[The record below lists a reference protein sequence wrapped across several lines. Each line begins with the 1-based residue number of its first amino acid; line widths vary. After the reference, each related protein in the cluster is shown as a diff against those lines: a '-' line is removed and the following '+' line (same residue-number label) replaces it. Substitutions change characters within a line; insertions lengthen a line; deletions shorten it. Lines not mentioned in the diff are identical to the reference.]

1 MSKQGTSLSRSQ
13 GQAAPNR
20 GSTGLF
26 ERSPPFGRH
35 VCIQRDAAGPAIEAD
50 APDQVRSVV
59 ESPGTPLDS
68 ATRETMEPRFG
79 YDFSQVRVHA
89 DDRAAESAR
98 AVGAHAYTA
107 GSHVVFASGQ
117 PSPGSVAGDRLMA
130 HELTH
135 VVQQSQGPV
144 AGTPIGGGFDVSDP
158 GDAYE
163 RNARESATSLPAS
176 GRSFETQNVSGLE
189 TLRQSS
195 APHQIQRS
203 DQDSPLQT
211 AAAQQSASASQE
223 SATAAKAS
231 AITGGIYGGIGAI
244 TGVLGAFAAIRSA
257 NFAER
262 SAQAAEDPP
271 VAEPTTGGISVTDA
285 DIPEIKGVDKFK
297 DPSKDELQLNADPES
312 VTKTTETETT
322 KGQDVATSTGTDVE
336 RTQGEGASAKKIT
349 SRGGTTKTTPAEKT
363 RTSEAKLFKPLD
375 DKDQTQT
382 WRLLT
387 VSQGKDNQ
395 ASFYMTLRTAGKD
408 IKDGGTEPG
417 DAVGYL
423 GGTMEANTAI
433 TFKARPG
440 AHADDGS
447 ASVRMLIGGSNTP
460 PRKMMQESGF
470 FGGGGPKF
478 NENYTVQRFRAA
490 VNFSANAATAP
501 AVEAKTL
508 KVGVGTITQGSGKP
522 DGNDALVNVDLP
534 NAVGAGVDS
543 PGKKKKK

>member
-1 MSKQGTSLSRSQ
+1 MSKQGASLTKSQ
-13 GQAAPNR
+13 GQSTPNR
-20 GSTGLF
+20 GSTGAF
-26 ERSPPFGRH
+26 ERSPTLGRH
-35 VCIQRDAAGPAIEAD
+35 VCIQRDAAGPAIDHD
-50 APDQVRSVV
+50 APERVRSVV

-89 DDRAAESAR
+89 DDHAAESAR

-107 GSHVVFASGQ
+107 GSHVVFAGGQ
-117 PSPGSVAGDRLMA
+117 PSPGSAAGDRLMA

-144 AGTPIGGGFDVSDP
+144 AGTAVADGLSVSDP
-158 GDAYE
+158 ADAFE
-163 RNARESATSLPAS
+163 QDARRQAAEPAPRNEIPEARQLQANAPA
-176 GRSFETQNVSGLE
+176 GGQL
-189 TLRQSS
+189 
-195 APHQIQRS
+195 QIQRFTDTSPNS
-203 DQDSPLQT
+203 DYTRRQT
-211 AAAQQSASASQE
+211 SAGETSAD
-223 SATAAKAS
+223 AAKAS

-297 DPSKDELQLNADPES
+297 DPSKEELQLNADPES
-312 VTKTTETETT
+312 VTKTTETEKTQ
-322 KGQDVATSTGTDVE
+322 GQDVATSTGTDVE

-349 SRGGTTKTTPAEKT
+349 SRGGTTKTTPADKT

-417 DAVGYL
+417 DAVGFL

-508 KVGVGTITQGSGKP
+508 KVGVGTITAGSGKP